1 MGIEFYIEDKTF
13 TVEDN
18 FHEIAEYTLKST
30 PRPYPVTVK
39 NNPNVLD
46 EIQKLLDENPKNLL
60 FVDKKVYNLYLK
72 DLKVDSSR
80 VFKAEA
86 NEKFKTLKNGVLKL
100 VKFLEKNEFTK
111 GETLVAVGGGV
122 IEDVAAFVGASYKRG
137 IKWTFYPTTLLSM
150 CDSCIGGKTGI
161 NHNKVKNQLALFS
174 APRRVVINTE
184 FLKTLT
190 DFDIKSGMGEILK
203 LLISGGGNFT
213 PIP

>member
-80 VFKAEA
+80 VFKKMNLQKAKPLLRLAAEL
-86 NEKFKTLKNGVLKL
+86 LKMLPHLSEQAIKEELNGLFIQPRFFQCATAVSAAKQELTI
-100 VKFLEKNEFTK
+100 TK
-111 GETLVAVGGGV
+111 
-122 IEDVAAFVGASYKRG
+122 
-137 IKWTFYPTTLLSM
+137 
-150 CDSCIGGKTGI
+150 
-161 NHNKVKNQLALFS
+161 
-174 APRRVVINTE
+174 
-184 FLKTLT
+184 
-190 DFDIKSGMGEILK
+190 
-203 LLISGGGNFT
+203 
-213 PIP
+213 